1 METSFKFHF
10 VVDLEGMQQM
20 YIQGG
25 QRSIEG
31 LWFEISQNI
40 NETIL
45 SMSETPERR
54 KGSKCSK
61 EVSKFGAF
69 NYGSS

>member
-45 SMSETPERR
+45 
-54 KGSKCSK
+54 
-61 EVSKFGAF
+61 
-69 NYGSS
+69 